1 MKILLRNRTAKTLSF
16 LTLIVTAMCFSS
28 CSSVSERALAWEGQL
43 GPVPLDPVTPKGL
56 VSSVNLKQTF
66 IPAGR
71 YGRKEKVSMKPTF
84 ITIHSTQN
92 YTGDAHAHS
101 LALAR
106 GKLKGGR
113 RSGYLYWH
121 YTVQEDVAIQHMPT
135 NEAGE
140 HADFEGP
147 GNRYSIGIEMCEHRG
162 NDLGCTIERT
172 AQLTAWLMYQNG
184 IPISNVVPH
193 HHWPREGMK
202 PEHKNCP
209 HFLLD
214 NGKPRATWKWFQMRV
229 KAHYQRIQPEPGVAA
244 QGTENFQNLQTSR
257 TDIPY
262 LNYGS
267 MAQFRPGAD
276 GGIFPRV
283 PKPATTSSPLPDST
297 RLTGSGKGT
306 GPSPG

>member
-1 MKILLRNRTAKTLSF
+1 MKILLRYWAAKGIPVAVLA
-16 LTLIVTAMCFSS
+16 LIAMCFSS

-43 GPVPLDPVTPKGL
+43 GPVPLEPVTPQGL
-56 VSSVNLKQTF
+56 VSGVNLKQTF

-71 YGRKEKVSMKPTF
+71 YGRKEKVAMKPTF

-101 LALAR
+101 QALSR
-106 GKLKGGR
+106 GKLRGGR

-121 YTVQEDVAIQHMPT
+121 YTVQEDVAIQHLPT

-162 NDLGCTIERT
+162 NDLGRTIERT

-193 HHWPREGMK
+193 YHWPREGAN

-214 NGKPRATWKWFQMRV
+214 GGKPRATWKWFQMRV
-229 KAHYQRIQPEPGVAA
+229 KAHYERIQPEPGVAA
-244 QGTENFQNLQTSR
+244 ENTENLQDMQPLSTVDPYMKYGRMGQFQ
-257 TDIPY
+257 
-262 LNYGS
+262 
-267 MAQFRPGAD
+267 PGA
-276 GGIFPRV
+276 GGAIFPDV
-283 PKPATTSSPLPDST
+283 PKPATTSVTHLPSG
-297 RLTGSGKGT
+297 LTSLGRHAS
-306 GPSPG
+306 PSPG